1 MKLGLSLMRQG
12 LFFLFFSVALLASDP
27 ATLERA
33 RELYQRTDYH
43 GALKL
48 LSAGSPESA
57 ADHDLIGKSYFMLGE
72 FKKATNAFEKA
83 ITADPKNSS
92 YHHWLGKAY
101 GRRAETSSPFTAPG
115 YASKTRRSF
124 EHAVELDPKN
134 LEAINDLFT
143 YYLEAPG
150 FLGGGFDKAQALA
163 ERIKAIDPVEYH
175 YAQAQLAEKRKDF
188 DTTEQQ
194 LRRAAE
200 LAPKQIGR
208 VIDLAKFL
216 ARHGKVEESEAAFNS
231 AAAIAPSDPQLL
243 FERAATY
250 IQTKRNLKEAR
261 ELLKQYLKAPLSP
274 ENPSRAE
281 AEKLLKQ
288 AGG

>member
-1 MKLGLSLMRQG
+1 MKLRLALMQQG
-12 LFFLFFSVALLASDP
+12 LLFLFISVALLASD
-27 ATLERA
+27 AVALERA
-33 RELYQRTDYH
+33 RELYHRTDYH

-48 LSAGSPESA
+48 LSAGSPESG

-83 ITADPKNSS
+83 IAADPMNSS

-124 EHAVELDPKN
+124 EQAVELDPRN

-163 ERIKAIDPVEYH
+163 QRIKAIDPVEYH
-175 YAQAQLAEKRKDF
+175 YAQAQLAERRKDF

-216 ARHGKVEESEAAFNS
+216 ARHGKIEESEAAFNT
-231 AAAIAPSDPQLL
+231 AAAIAPGHPQLL

-274 ENPSRAE
+274 ENPPRAE

>member
-1 MKLGLSLMRQG
+1 MVLS
-12 LFFLFFSVALLASDP
+12 FVFSSVLLANDP
-27 ATLERA
+27 AALSRA

-43 GALKL
+43 AALRL
-48 LSAGSPESA
+48 LSADSERSA
-57 ADHDLIGKSYFMLGE
+57 AAYALIGKSHFMLGE
-72 FKKATNAFEKA
+72 FKKASDAFEKA
-83 ITADPKNSS
+83 VAADSTNSS

-101 GRRAETSSPFTAPG
+101 GRRAETASFLTAPG

-124 EHAVELDPKN
+124 EQAVQLDPRN

-150 FLGGGFDKAQALA
+150 FLGGGFEKAQALA
-163 ERIKAIDPVEYH
+163 QQIKAIDPVEYH
-175 YAQAQLAEKRKDF
+175 YAQAQLAQKREDF
-188 DTTEQQ
+188 ATTEQQ

-216 ARHGKVEESEAAFNS
+216 SKQGKVEESEAAFNR
-231 AAAIAPSDPQLL
+231 AAQISPGDPRLL
-243 FERAATY
+243 FERAAAY
-250 IQTKRNLKEAR
+250 IQAKRNLKEAR
-261 ELLKQYLKAPLSP
+261 KLLKQYLEAPLTP
-274 ENPSRAE
+274 ENPSRTE
-281 AEKLLKQ
+281 AQKLLKQ

>member
-1 MKLGLSLMRQG
+1 MELQRAAMRPVILSLV
-12 LFFLFFSVALLASDP
+12 FSIGVLANDP
-27 ATLERA
+27 VELSRA
-33 RELYQRTDYH
+33 RELYQRTDYD

-48 LSAGSPESA
+48 LSAGSNPSA
-57 ADHDLIGKSYFMLGE
+57 AAHDLMGKSYFMKGE
-72 FKKATNAFEKA
+72 FKKASEAFEKA
-83 ITADPKNSS
+83 VATDPKNSS
-92 YHHWLGKAY
+92 FHHWLGKAY
-101 GRRAETSSPFTAPG
+101 GRRAETSSFLTAPG

-124 EHAVELDPKN
+124 EQAVELDPRN

-150 FLGGGFDKAQALA
+150 FLGGGFEKAQALA
-163 ERIKAIDPVEYH
+163 QKIREINPVEYH
-175 YAQAQLAEKRKDF
+175 YAQAQLAQKREDF
-188 DTTEQQ
+188 AATEEQ

-200 LAPKQIGR
+200 MAPKQIGR

-216 ARHGKVEESEAAFNS
+216 AKQGKVEESEAAFNR
-231 AAAIAPSDPQLL
+231 AAQISPDDPKLL

-250 IQTKRNLKEAR
+250 IRAKRNLKEAR
-261 ELLKQYLKAPLSP
+261 ELLQKYLEGPLTP

-281 AEKLLKQ
+281 AQKLLKQ